1 MKILI
6 TTQYTENY
14 GTLEEPYWKLKGGE
28 DYFITDFHGSEED
41 ATKVVMANREKIEY
55 SNLFSKER
63 IIDFFVVPDDF
74 ISEFERQQLEYEG
87 KVTFP
92 AKILE
97 IV

>member
-14 GTLEEPYWKLKGGE
+14 GTPEEPYWKLKGGE
-28 DYFITDFHGSEED
+28 DYFITNFKGSEQD
-41 ATKVVMANREKIEY
+41 ATKLVMANREKIEY
-55 SNLFSKER
+55 ANDFSKER

-74 ISEFERQQLEYEG
+74 VSEFERQQLEYEG

-97 IV
+97 LS